1 MPLRRLLVASLG
13 VVLVP
18 LAAYSQVYSTPT
30 PRPQASAASREW
42 FQDGRPILFAG
53 DLYYPGGARYHFD
66 AEVMVE
72 TGSYDGV
79 PLYADTT
86 ATPYDEVLVPIG
98 GGLVQPYQRRRV
110 GGLAGTTGSHPPD
123 YPVDIVPWE
132 NGSAQAPR
140 GVAVPFQPAPAD
152 VDEREARASQADRA
166 WQQDEE
172 ARQRLLQPPG
182 RIQTILEPQD
192 NRGIWITYEG
202 QRWNAAGQAVAS
214 NASQFSRIGEYH
226 GFPVFS
232 TAGREEIFIPAAE
245 GMLAAYVKDGK

>member
-1 MPLRRLLVASLG
+1 MSLRRLFVALG

-18 LAAYSQVYSTPT
+18 LAAYAQVYSTPA
-30 PRPQASAASREW
+30 PAPQVSAADREW

-53 DLYYPGGARYHFD
+53 DLYYRGGARYHFD
-66 AEVMVE
+66 REVMVE

-98 GGLVQPYQRRRV
+98 GGLVQPYQRLRV

-123 YPVDIVPWE
+123 YPVDVVPWE
-132 NGSAQAPR
+132 SGSTRPQRGIAPP
-140 GVAVPFQPAPAD
+140 AQPAPTD
-152 VDEREARASQADRA
+152 VEPRRS
-166 WQQDEE
+166 WPQDEE
-172 ARQRLLQPPG
+172 ARLRLLEPPG

-202 QRWNAAGQAVAS
+202 QRWNAAGQALAHS
-214 NASQFSRIGEYH
+214 ASQFSKIGEYF

-232 TAGREEIFIPAAE
+232 TAGREEIYIPAAD
-245 GMLAAYVKDGK
+245 GMLAGYRKDGK